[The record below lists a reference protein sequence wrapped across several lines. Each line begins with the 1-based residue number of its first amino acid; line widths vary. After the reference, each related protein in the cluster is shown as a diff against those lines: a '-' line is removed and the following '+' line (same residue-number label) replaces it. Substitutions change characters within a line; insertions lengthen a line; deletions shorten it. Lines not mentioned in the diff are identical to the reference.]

1 MKKIYFYISCVL
13 SPDLKCSILFF
24 ILSLG
29 PVSLFPSHWI
39 CAPVLKLS
47 SSVAIGVFVALVRS
61 VVLSPSHFFP
71 GGPKLFLA
79 ILYAA
84 NLLLQGFAQRASF
97 PLSNS
102 SSRVA

>member
-1 MKKIYFYISCVL
+1 M
-13 SPDLKCSILFF
+13 FF

-29 PVSLFPSHWI
+29 PMSLFPSHWI
-39 CAPVLKLS
+39 CALVLKLS
-47 SSVAIGVFVALVRS
+47 SLVAATVFLAPVHSPIS
-61 VVLSPSHFFP
+61 VVVVAPSHFP
-71 GGPKLFLA
+71 LGGTKLFLA